1 MCTTGMAISILLKS
15 ITDTFKRQLPKSC
28 DREGQVLKPSC
39 KLINPGN
46 NVGPAC
52 LLSSALCLF
61 HFHFHW
67 IGNNVG
73 PAYLLSSTHCLFRQG
88 TKPQQNT
95 EQCLGEKRSL
105 GIFYDPAQMS
115 FLLPIYKDCRFLLF
129 EYKILNLNF
138 LDLRCLAR
146 LKIQILKVKPFSW
159 RF

>member
-39 KLINPGN
+39 KLINP
-46 NVGPAC
+46 
-52 LLSSALCLF
+52 
-61 HFHFHW
+61 
-67 IGNNVG
+67 GNNVG